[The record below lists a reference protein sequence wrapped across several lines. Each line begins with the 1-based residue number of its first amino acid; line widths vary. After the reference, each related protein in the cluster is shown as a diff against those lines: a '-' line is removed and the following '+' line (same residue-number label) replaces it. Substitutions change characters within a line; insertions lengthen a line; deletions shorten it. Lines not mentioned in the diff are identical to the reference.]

1 MPPPS
6 TGSYPAGERN
16 STEPAD
22 RITYIGHATV
32 LLELSGLRII
42 TDPVLRSRVAH
53 LRRHGPGPSPKVT
66 ERLDAL
72 LISHLH
78 HDHADRP
85 SLRSIRSETPVLASP
100 GAGRF
105 LERCG
110 FTTVL
115 ELAPGQST
123 RVGGVQITAV
133 EASHG
138 HGPPRTHRHSE
149 AVGFHLSGS
158 SRVYFAGDTDLFEG
172 MSALDDELDLALLP
186 VWGWGPSLGPGH
198 LDPERA
204 ARAAALLSPQVA
216 VPIHWGSFFP
226 LGLAPLLPRR
236 LVTPPNE
243 FAIWCEKLAP
253 QVEVRILL
261 PGEAS
266 SLSMPG
272 KGRYGG

>member
-1 MPPPS
+1 
-6 TGSYPAGERN
+6 
-16 STEPAD
+16 
-22 RITYIGHATV
+22 V

-53 LRRHGPGPSPKVT
+53 LRRHGPKPSPEVT

-72 LISHLH
+72 LISHVH

-100 GAGRF
+100 GAGPL

-110 FTTVL
+110 FRTVL

-123 RVGGVQITAV
+123 SIGGVQITAV
-133 EASHG
+133 EARHG
-138 HGPPRTHRHSE
+138 HGPSWTHRQSE

-158 SRVYFAGDTDLFEG
+158 RQVYFAGDTDLFEG
-172 MSALDDELDLALLP
+172 MTALADELDLALLP

-204 ARAAALLSPQVA
+204 ARAAAMLSPQVA
-216 VPIHWGSFFP
+216 VPIHWGTFFP
-226 LGLAPLLPRR
+226 LGLSTFFPRR
-236 LVTPPNE
+236 LSTPPHD
-243 FAIWCEKLAP
+243 FATWCEKLAP

-261 PGEAS
+261 PGQAS
-266 SLSMPG
+266 LL
-272 KGRYGG
+272 R